1 MSYFNKIKG
10 YPKEL
15 QGRFNSFITTQ
26 FDDSLSVE
34 MQLRSLIKWITSSI
48 DLVNDMTDYLNM
60 FIETFDDRLQ
70 VEIVKRLNEWLE
82 DGTLAEII
90 NKDVFDMKLDRE
102 EFNTYQNQVNRQLND
117 LQQSVDQRLNDLQQ
131 SVDRQLDEFLGE
143 TKDIVDSVQS
153 DLYSR
158 GVNPLN
164 PPEGYEPAVG
174 DGVADDTEPLQQL
187 LNDFSHVLS
196 PIDVTYRV
204 TDTIRVPTRTM
215 FQAVAPISSGTDDV
229 QPQIIYD
236 GVVDNR
242 KTVVLLGENDVGAE
256 PNQAAH
262 GVLFRNF
269 VVNANKKAGIGVYG
283 TYLSQGTFVDN
294 ISVWHSLEH
303 NFYLARSWYAT
314 YINLN
319 SKTCR
324 MNGFTFGMPL
334 RFSDG
339 SEVNWTTD
347 NAIEMNNTKIDNI
360 RSHMSGQ
367 YYSVEHPGL
376 FDSQNKTHLR
386 QGYGIGAGV
395 GNGFNL
401 SNFLSENSGGVN
413 LYSYTSSQPSK
424 WIQKGYLENA
434 MLNSRVAN
442 SDKCQLFIENIWR
455 SGGGYVIEDIQF
467 HEGSGGIYFS
477 GEDRPVLLK
486 NVWTPSFLESLDGHS
501 TYELYQIV
509 LKDNVSSTCGFCNT
523 TDKNAIPQQETFN
536 TRYHWEMP
544 TPYGSSKY
552 KMLFMR
558 VVSGTPQGGYRA
570 HRYTGEKDDYTY
582 SNDLTNEFQ
591 FIRFI
596 SGDVELI
603 SKAGGEGS
611 TDGEVEFRILTV
623 PRTHVAG

>member
-1 MSYFNKIKG
+1 MTHFNKITS

-15 QGRFNSFITTQ
+15 EGRFNSFITTQ

-48 DLVNDMTDYLNM
+48 DLVNDMVDYLNM
-60 FIETFDDRLQ
+60 FIEMFDKRLQ
-70 VEIVKRLNEWLE
+70 VEIATRLNEWLD
-82 DGTLAEII
+82 DGTLADII

-102 EFNTYQNQVNRQLND
+102 EFNAYREQ
-117 LQQSVDQRLNDLQQ
+117 VDQ
-131 SVDRQLDEFLGE
+131 QLDELQQTVTQQLEELQQTVENRLEEFLVE
-143 TKDIVDSVQS
+143 TNEIVESVQG

-164 PPEGYEPAVG
+164 PPKGYEPAVG
-174 DGVADDTEPLQQL
+174 DGVADDTEALQQL

-196 PIDVTYRV
+196 PIDVIYRV
-204 TDTIRVPTRTM
+204 TDTIRVPTRTT
-215 FQAVAPISSGTDDV
+215 FQAVASISSGTDDV

-236 GVVDNR
+236 GVIDNR
-242 KTVVLLGENDVGAE
+242 KTVVLLGENEVGAE

-262 GVLFRNF
+262 GVLFKNF

-303 NFYLARSWYAT
+303 NFYFARSWYAT

-324 MNGFTFGMPL
+324 MNGFSLGLPL

-339 SEVNWTTD
+339 TEVKWDTS

-360 RSHMSGQ
+360 RSHMAGQ
-367 YYSVEHPGL
+367 YYSMEYPKT
-376 FDSQNKTHLR
+376 FDPQNKNNLR
-386 QGYGIGAGV
+386 QGYGIGAGI

-424 WIQKGYLENA
+424 WIKKGYLENT
-434 MLNSRVAN
+434 MLNSGIAN
-442 SDKCQLFIENIWR
+442 REKCQLFIENIWP
-455 SGGGYVIEDIQF
+455 SGGGYVFEDIQF
-467 HEGSGGIYFS
+467 HDGGGGIYFS
-477 GEDRPVLLK
+477 GESRPVLLK

-501 TYELYQIV
+501 PYELYQIV
-509 LKDNVSSTCGFCNT
+509 LKENVSSNCGFCNT

-558 VVSGTPQGGYRA
+558 RVSGTPQGGFRA
-570 HRYTGEKDDYTY
+570 YRYTGQTNDYSY
-582 SNDLTNEFQ
+582 PDNLTSEFQ

-596 SGDVELI
+596 SGDVELLA
-603 SKAGGEGS
+603 KTGGEGS

-623 PRTHVAG
+623 PRTHIAG